1 MIAVAV
7 SGPVNGH
14 ERAVAAALAAELV
27 HTPAELPGPPL
38 RGLVVL
44 PAPAP
49 RRSIGEL
56 DTALWRRTLD
66 ASLTRAMELARAA
79 CPRIAASG
87 GGAIV
92 LVVPPLD
99 GRPGGVHLAAASG
112 AVTMFA
118 RALAVE
124 LGPQGLRVN
133 VLVAAPDR
141 LEHAV
146 PALRLLLSEEA
157 SYVTGEIVPAAGD
170 VLAVP

>member
-1 MIAVAV
+1 MIAVAA
-7 SGPVNGH
+7 SGPASGR
-14 ERAVAAALAAELV
+14 ERAVAAALGAELV
-27 HTPAELPGPPL
+27 HTPAELTGPPL

-49 RRSIGEL
+49 RRPLVEL

-66 ASLTRAMELARAA
+66 ANLTRAMELCRAA
-79 CPRIAASG
+79 GPRIAGSG

-92 LVVPPLD
+92 LVVPPVD
-99 GRPGGVHLAAASG
+99 GRPGGVHLAAVSG
-112 AVTMFA
+112 AVAMLA

-124 LGPQGLRVN
+124 LGPLGVRVN
-133 VLVAAPDR
+133 ALVAAPER
-141 LEHAV
+141 LERAV

-170 VLAVP
+170 VLAAS

>member
-7 SGPVNGH
+7 AGPVNGQ
-14 ERAVAAALAAELV
+14 ERGLAAALAAELV
-27 HTPAELPGPPL
+27 HTPAELPDPL

-49 RRSIGEL
+49 RRPIGEL

-66 ASLTRAMELARAA
+66 ANLTRAMELCRVAG
-79 CPRIAASG
+79 PRIAGSG

-92 LVVPPLD
+92 LVVPPVD
-99 GRPGGVHLAAASG
+99 GRPGAVHLAAVSG
-112 AVTMFA
+112 AVAMLG

-124 LGPQGLRVN
+124 LGPMGVRVN
-133 VLVAAPDR
+133 ALLAAPER
-141 LEHAV
+141 FERVV

-157 SYVTGEIVPAAGD
+157 SYVTGEIVPVAGD
-170 VLAVP
+170 VLAAP